1 LIFDS
6 RFWIGLPEIENQESK
21 IENPMTPPAIT
32 RTSTSELY
40 DAHVL
45 KNYARAP
52 LTLVRG
58 RGAQVWDDAGNAY
71 LDFTSGIAVSA
82 LGHCH
87 PHWVAAVQ
95 RQAGELIHTSNLF
108 RNPNQG
114 ELARRLIGYAGP
126 GRVFFCNSGA
136 EANEAL
142 LKLARLHGMK
152 KSGEEGK
159 CYKVICAQQAF
170 HGRTFGG
177 MSATPQEKI
186 QKGFRPLVPGFA
198 FGELNNLQS
207 FAELVDDQT
216 AAIFVETI
224 QGEGG
229 INTCTQEFLI
239 GLRQLCDR
247 HNLLLMLDEVQCGIG
262 RTGYFY
268 AYEAAGVR
276 PDAVGM
282 AKGLGGG
289 FPIGA
294 IWVGERHAELFQPG
308 MHGTTFGG
316 TPLACAAALAVLDV
330 LEREKLL
337 AKVQAQSPA
346 WMEMLRQLV
355 QDFPGQVLGVRGLGY
370 LVGVQLASDPAPYL
384 AAMRERGLLAP
395 SAGGNVVRLLP
406 PLNASSEELA
416 RSVEIFRSVLVAK
429 A

>member
-1 LIFDS
+1 M
-6 RFWIGLPEIENQESK
+6 
-21 IENPMTPPAIT
+21 NPTIL
-32 RTSTSELY
+32 RTSTADLY

-45 KNYARAP
+45 KNYARAA

-58 RGAQVWDDAGNAY
+58 RGALVWDDEGKQY

-108 RNPNQG
+108 RNPNQA
-114 ELARRLIGYAGP
+114 ELARRLVQRAGP

-142 LKLARLHGMK
+142 IKLSRLHGLRK
-152 KSGEEGK
+152 AGGEEGK
-159 CYKVICAQQAF
+159 VYKVITAKSAF

-186 QKGFRPLVPGFA
+186 QKGFRPLVPGFSY
-198 FGELNNLQS
+198 GELNNLQS
-207 FAELVDDQT
+207 FADLIDDQT

-229 INTCTQEFLI
+229 IHPCTTEFLV
-239 GLRQLCDR
+239 GLRALCNK
-247 HNLLLMLDEVQCGIG
+247 HNLLLLIDEVQCGIG
-262 RTGYFY
+262 RTGKFF
-268 AYEAAGVR
+268 AFEDSGIQ
-276 PDAVGM
+276 PDAIGM

-294 IWVGERHAELFQPG
+294 MWVRDNVADLFNPG
-308 MHGTTFGG
+308 SHGTTFGG

-330 LEREKLL
+330 IEREKLL
-337 AKVQAQSPA
+337 EKVTFNSATWLNDLARLSAEFPT
-346 WMEMLRQLV
+346 QLSA
-355 QDFPGQVLGVRGLGY
+355 VRGRGY
-370 LVGVQLASDPAPYL
+370 LVGLQLASDPAPYL
-384 AAMRERGLLAP
+384 AALREVGLLVVM
-395 SAGGNVVRLLP
+395 AGGNVIRLLP
-406 PLNASSEELA
+406 PLTATPEELA
-416 RSVEIFRSVLVAK
+416 QSVTLLRKVFSAK
-429 A
+429 V

>member
-1 LIFDS
+1 M
-6 RFWIGLPEIENQESK
+6 NES
-21 IENPMTPPAIT
+21 IVRSNAA
-32 RTSTSELY
+32 ELY
-40 DAHVL
+40 DAYVL

-58 RGAQVWDDAGNAY
+58 KGSRVWDDQGNSY

-114 ELARRLIGYAGP
+114 ELARRIAGYAGP

-136 EANEAL
+136 EADEVL
-142 LKLARLHGMK
+142 LKLARLHGMRK
-152 KSGEEGK
+152 AGGVEGK
-159 CYKVICAQQAF
+159 CHHVICAQQAF
-170 HGRTFGG
+170 HGRMFGG

-207 FAELVDDQT
+207 FSDLIDGQT

-229 INTCTQEFLI
+229 VNACTPEFLR

-247 HNLLLMLDEVQCGIG
+247 HNLLLMVDEVQCGIG
-262 RTGYFY
+262 RTGRFY
-268 AYEAAGVR
+268 AFEHAGVR
-276 PDAVGM
+276 PDAIAM

-294 IWVGERHAELFQPG
+294 MWVAERAAELFQPG

-330 LEREKLL
+330 IEREQLL
-337 AKVQAQSPA
+337 SHVTQASGPWIESLGRLA
-346 WMEMLRQLV
+346 AE
-355 QDFPGQVLGVRGLGY
+355 FPDQVKGVRGRGF
-370 LVGVQLASDPAPYL
+370 LVGVEFASETGPYVTAL
-384 AAMRERGLLAP
+384 RERGLLTAA
-395 SAGGNVVRLLP
+395 AGGNVIRLLP
-406 PLNASSEELA
+406 PLNASAAELA
-416 RSVEIFRSVLVAK
+416 LSVDLLRAVLCARAAGKPIGTV
-429 A
+429 

>member
-1 LIFDS
+1 M
-6 RFWIGLPEIENQESK
+6 
-21 IENPMTPPAIT
+21 NPTIL
-32 RTSTSELY
+32 RTSTAEMY

-45 KNYARAP
+45 KNYARAA

-58 RGAQVWDDAGNAY
+58 RGAQVWDDEGRQY

-95 RQAGELIHTSNLF
+95 RQAAELIHTSNLF
-108 RNPNQG
+108 RHPNQG
-114 ELARRLIGYAGP
+114 ELARKIVQYAGP

-142 LKLARLHGMK
+142 LKLARLHGQK
-152 KSGEEGK
+152 KAGGQEAV
-159 CYKVICAQQAF
+159 CYKVICAQAAF

-207 FAELVDDQT
+207 FADLVDDQT

-229 INTCTQEFLI
+229 IRPCTTEFLR
-239 GLRQLCDR
+239 GLRELCNR
-247 HNLLLMLDEVQCGIG
+247 HNLLLMLDEVQCGVG
-262 RTGYFY
+262 RTGSFF
-268 AYEAAGVR
+268 AYESAGIQ

-294 IWVGERHAELFQPG
+294 MWVRENAADLFHPG
-308 MHGTTFGG
+308 SHGSTFGG
-316 TPLACAAALAVLDV
+316 TPLGCAASLAVLEV
-330 LEREKLL
+330 IEREHLL
-337 AKVQAQSPA
+337 EKVTFNSVA
-346 WMEMLRQLV
+346 WHAALRQLV
-355 QDFPGQVLGVRGLGY
+355 ADFPAKLTDLRGRGY
-370 LVGVQLASDPAPYL
+370 LVGLQLTGDPGPTV
-384 AAMRERGLLAP
+384 AALRDAGLLVP
-395 SAGGNVVRLLP
+395 TAGGNVIRLLP
-406 PLNASSEELA
+406 PLTATPEELA
-416 RSVEIFRSVLVAK
+416 ASVDILRRIFSAK
-429 A
+429 V

>member
-1 LIFDS
+1 MS
-6 RFWIGLPEIENQESK
+6 LPE
-21 IENPMTPPAIT
+21 MT
-32 RTSTSELY
+32 RTSTASLY

-45 KNYARAP
+45 KNYGRPA

-58 RGAQVWDDAGNAY
+58 RGALVWDDQGQQF

-87 PHWVAAVQ
+87 PHWVAEVQ

-114 ELARRLIGYAGP
+114 ELARRLVGYAGP

-136 EANEAL
+136 EANEGL

-152 KSGEEGK
+152 KAGGEEGK
-159 CYKVICAQQAF
+159 IYKVICAKSAF

-198 FGELNNLQS
+198 FGELNNLAS
-207 FAELVDDQT
+207 FEELIDDTT
-216 AAIFVETI
+216 AAIFIETI

-229 INTCTQEFLI
+229 VNPATTEFLL
-239 GLRQLCDR
+239 GLRELCNR
-247 HNLLLMLDEVQCGIG
+247 HDLLLMLDEVQCGVG
-262 RTGYFY
+262 RTGKFF
-268 AYEAAGVR
+268 AYDHAGVR
-276 PDAVGM
+276 PDAIGM

-294 IWVGERHAELFQPG
+294 IWIGEKAAELFQPG

-330 LEREKLL
+330 LEKERLFEKVSINSVPWHASL
-337 AKVQAQSPA
+337 S
-346 WMEMLRQLV
+346 QLV
-355 QDFPGQVLGVRGLGY
+355 KDFPAQVLAVRGRGY
-370 LVGVQLASDPAPYL
+370 MVGIQLASDPAVYVGAL
-384 AAMRERGLLAP
+384 REAGLLVP
-395 SAGGNVVRLLP
+395 SAGGNVIRLLP
-406 PLNASSEELA
+406 PLTATPEELG
-416 RSVEIFRSVLVAK
+416 RSVEIIRSVLTAK

>member
-1 LIFDS
+1 
-6 RFWIGLPEIENQESK
+6 
-21 IENPMTPPAIT
+21 MTAPSIV
-32 RTSTSELY
+32 RTSTAELY

-58 RGAQVWDDAGNAY
+58 RGTQVWDDAGHAY

-95 RQAGELIHTSNLF
+95 RQAGELIHVSNLF

-114 ELARRLIGYAGP
+114 ELARRLVKFAGP

-142 LKLARLHGMK
+142 IKLARLHGVQ

-159 CYKVICAQQAF
+159 CYKVICAKQAF

-186 QKGFRPLVPGFA
+186 QKGFRPLTPGFA

-207 FAELVDDQT
+207 FADLIDEQT

-229 INTCTQEFLI
+229 IHACTPEFLR
-239 GLRQLCDR
+239 GLRELCNR
-247 HNLLLMLDEVQCGIG
+247 HNLLLMLDEVQCGVG
-262 RTGYFY
+262 RTGRFF
-268 AYEAAGVR
+268 AFEHAGIT

-294 IWVGERHAELFQPG
+294 MWVRDRFAELFQPG
-308 MHGTTFGG
+308 NHGTTFGG

-330 LEREKLL
+330 IEQENLL
-337 AKVQAQSPA
+337 AQVQRNSGPWLASLQ
-346 WMEMLRQLV
+346 QLAK
-355 QDFPGQVLGVRGLGY
+355 DFPAQVLAVRGQGY
-370 LVGVQLASDPAPYL
+370 LVGLQLAGDPTSYL
-384 AAMRERGLLAP
+384 AALREKGLLVP
-395 SAGGNVVRLLP
+395 SAGGNVIRLLP
-406 PLNASSEELA
+406 PLNVSADDLA
-416 RSVEIFRSVLVAK
+416 KSVEILREVLKAK

>member
-1 LIFDS
+1 
-6 RFWIGLPEIENQESK
+6 
-21 IENPMTPPAIT
+21 MTSPSIV
-32 RTSTSELY
+32 RTNTAELY

-95 RQAGELIHTSNLF
+95 RQAAELIHVSNLF
-108 RNPNQG
+108 RNPQQG
-114 ELARRLIGYAGP
+114 ELTRRLVGRAGP

-142 LKLARLHGMK
+142 IKLARLHGMQ
-152 KSGEEGK
+152 KSGEDGK
-159 CYKVICAQQAF
+159 CYKIICAKNAF

-186 QKGFRPLVPGFA
+186 QKGFRPMVAGFS
-198 FGELNNLQS
+198 FGEINNLDS
-207 FAELVDDQT
+207 FAALVDDDT
-216 AAIFVETI
+216 AAIFLETI
-224 QGEGG
+224 QGESG
-229 INTCTQEFLI
+229 INPCTTEFLI
-239 GLRQLCDR
+239 GLRRLCDR
-247 HNLLLMLDEVQCGIG
+247 HNLLLMLDEVQCGVG
-262 RTGYFY
+262 RTGRFY
-268 AYEAAGVR
+268 SFEHAGVT
-276 PDAVGM
+276 PDAIGM

-294 IWVGERHAELFQPG
+294 MWVRERFADLFHPG
-308 MHGTTFGG
+308 NHGTTFGG

-330 LEREKLL
+330 IERDGLLE
-337 AKVQAQSPA
+337 KVRAQSGPWHEA
-346 WMEMLRQLV
+346 LQQLAA
-355 QDFPGQVLGVRGLGY
+355 DFPRHVTGVRGMGY
-370 LVGVQLASDPAPYL
+370 LVGVQMSSDPSPYI
-384 AAMRERGLLAP
+384 AALRERGLLAP

-406 PLNASSEELA
+406 PLNATADELA
-416 RSVEIFRSVLVAK
+416 KAVAIFRDVLAAK
-429 A
+429 T